1 MKIGL
6 VCTHGGH
13 LTELLQVMDAFQGHT
28 IFFATY
34 YSSRDAEIRAMAPAY
49 FCRNIGERLW
59 LILYSLFWAL
69 QILLRER
76 PDVLFSTGSE
86 IALPFLFWGK
96 ILGIRSIFLESLCQ
110 VYRPSRTGKIA
121 YRLADIFWVQ
131 WPQLVSGY
139 GPKTEYHG
147 SVI

>member
-13 LTELLQVMDAFQGHT
+13 LTEILQVMDAFEGHR
-28 IFFATY
+28 IFFATH
-34 YSSRDAEIRAMAPAY
+34 YSARDAEIRAMAPAY
-49 FCRNIGERLW
+49 FCRNIGERPW
-59 LILYSLFWAL
+59 LILYSFFWAL
-69 QILLRER
+69 RILLRER
-76 PDVLFSTGSE
+76 PDAIFSTGSE

-96 ILGIRSIFLESLCQ
+96 ILGVRSLFLESWCR
-110 VYRPSRTGKIA
+110 VNRPSRTGPIA
-121 YRLADIFWVQ
+121 YHFADAFWVQ
-131 WPQLVSGY
+131 WPQLVPAY